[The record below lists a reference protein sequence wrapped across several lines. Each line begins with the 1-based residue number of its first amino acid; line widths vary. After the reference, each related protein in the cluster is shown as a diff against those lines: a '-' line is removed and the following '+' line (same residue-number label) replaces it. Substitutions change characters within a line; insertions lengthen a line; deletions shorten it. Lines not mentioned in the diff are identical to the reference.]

1 MSKDVII
8 AGAIAVGCI
17 ALIAVAFIAPKSKS
31 TESDAP
37 KTDVTTTVTE
47 PSLNGPSST
56 FGPTPGLDPNTSF
69 NSNPS
74 GASGLP
80 PAGGGA
86 LPPANTFPSGPG
98 GFPPVASAPQSSTSP
113 AFNFNSNLP
122 APAPT
127 TVETPA
133 PATEAKTH
141 TVASGEL
148 LGDIALKYYGS
159 SKAWKKIQ
167 EANPGVD
174 PKNLKVGQ
182 KLVIPAA
189 DPKVGETAPATVA
202 TGAGERSYTVKAGDT
217 LYVIAKKEL
226 GSASRWKEIEKL
238 NNLSSSELRVGQA
251 IKLPT
256 SATDTAPATGGKGTT
271 DTAPAAGGKTH
282 TVAKGE
288 TLGDISKK
296 YFGTTKNWKKIVDA
310 NPGVSPENLKVGEK
324 LVIPE
329 IAGSATAPAGAP
341 VDSAAAPAAAGEY
354 TIKAGDTLGSIALKE
369 LGSKNKW
376 KEIQDANPGLD
387 PHNLRAGQK
396 IKVPGKAADKAPVAA
411 PAALPGAAPKPAAN
425 GGFGTTA
432 PAPGFG
438 PGAAPTFGAPAGGQ
452 QATAFPTDSSFSSP
466 YGGSGFG
473 QPSQPFG
480 QTGPGFSQTGVP
492 PAAEP
497 FPGSQ
502 PAPFGG
508 PGAGFPPA
516 GTTDQ
521 PLR

>member
-31 TESDAP
+31 TESEAP

-47 PSLNGPSST
+47 PSLNGPG
-56 FGPTPGLDPNTSF
+56 FGQPPPGIDPNASF
-69 NSNPS
+69 GANPPGS
-74 GASGLP
+74 FSGLP
-80 PAGGGA
+80 PGGPSLPPTNSFPSNTSGF
-86 LPPANTFPSGPG
+86 PPANP
-98 GFPPVASAPQSSTSP
+98 PQSTTAP
-113 AFNFNSNLP
+113 AFGFHANLP
-122 APAPT
+122 APTPAPL
-127 TVETPA
+127 VETPA
-133 PATEAKTH
+133 PAPEGKTH

-167 EANPGVD
+167 DANQGVD

-182 KLVIPAA
+182 KLIIPAA
-189 DPKVGETAPATVA
+189 EPKATDSAPSTVS
-202 TGAGERSYTVKAGDT
+202 TGAGERSYTVKSGDT

-256 SATDTAPATGGKGTT
+256 SDSATATKGATDAATV
-271 DTAPAAGGKTH
+271 GGKTH

-288 TLGDISKK
+288 TLGDISRK
-296 YFGTTKNWKKIVDA
+296 YFGTTKSWKKIVEA
-310 NPGVSPENLKVGEK
+310 NPGISPENLKVGQK
-324 LVIPE
+324 LTIPE
-329 IAGSATAPAGAP
+329 VAGA
-341 VDSAAAPAAAGEY
+341 SAATTTDSPAAPAAGEY
-354 TIKAGDTLGSIALKE
+354 TIKSGDTLGSIALKE
-369 LGSKNKW
+369 LGSKNRW

-387 PHNLRAGQK
+387 PRNLRAGQK
-396 IKVPGKAADKAPVAA
+396 IKVPGKAPEKAPVPA
-411 PAALPGAAPKPAAN
+411 PAPAFPENPAIPAPN
-425 GGFGTTA
+425 GGFGG
-432 PAPGFG
+432 PGPGPGFG
-438 PGAAPTFGAPAGGQ
+438 GPGADAAPAFGAPAAGQ
-452 QATAFPTDSSFSSP
+452 QASAFPTDPSFSSP
-466 YGGSGFG
+466 YGGSSFG

-480 QTGPGFSQTGVP
+480 QTGPGFSQTGAP